1 MSNLRPKPIWQ
12 VQRDNPEIGERLDE
26 AFRQVMDPELGL
38 NIMELGLI
46 RDVQISNDS
55 AHVVMIMTTPFC
67 PYAPAL
73 LESTRSKAES
83 ILDLP
88 TTIEMGM
95 EIWDPTFMEE
105 GTGSDWGLF

>member
-1 MSNLRPKPIWQ
+1 MSPIRPHPIWQ
-12 VQRDNPEIGERLDE
+12 VEQSNPDLIPQLDD
-26 AFRQVMDPELGL
+26 AFRQVMDPEIGL

-46 RDVQISNDS
+46 RDVQVQEET

-73 LESTRSKAES
+73 LESTRSKAETV
-83 ILDLP
+83 IQLP

-95 EIWDPTFMEE
+95 DMWDPTYMEE
-105 GTGSDWGLF
+105 GAGADWGLF